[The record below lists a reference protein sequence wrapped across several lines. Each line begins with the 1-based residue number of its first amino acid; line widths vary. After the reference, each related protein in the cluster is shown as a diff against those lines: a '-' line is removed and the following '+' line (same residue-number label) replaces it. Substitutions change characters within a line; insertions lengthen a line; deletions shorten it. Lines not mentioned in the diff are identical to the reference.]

1 MELRDYLDLFRK
13 WLWLM
18 ALSTAVAAAGAW
30 IGTRFM
36 ASTYA
41 STTAIMVGRGLD
53 NPDVSAQTIYL
64 SNQLATTYAQM
75 ASREPVMRGVVDAL
89 KLPISWQQL
98 KGMVKAQ
105 PQPGSPLFEIKVIS
119 TNPQLS
125 QALAAETA
133 RQLIVQ
139 SASERLKDEQGDSI
153 FLQAQIDQLR
163 GSIQSVT
170 AEIDRTKK
178 QIDIETSAR
187 QLSELQSRLSARES
201 QLGEWQSR
209 YAEMRSALQ
218 GSEVN
223 ALSVIEPATPGW
235 RVGPDV
241 NMNVLLA
248 ALIGFGLALGAA
260 LIIEYL
266 DDTVKSPEVVE
277 RRLHLPAL
285 IAIDRMDNLENR
297 TEGLVALLQ
306 PRSPVA
312 EAYRGLRTNL
322 EFALLGRP
330 PGAVTITSANPGEG
344 KSTTAA
350 NLAVVLAQ
358 TGRRVVLMDG
368 DLRKP
373 SIHRF
378 FDLPNNIGFTSLLL
392 DRDLSQ
398 RSALREVEAVPNL
411 RVLTSGP
418 LPPNPAEVLGSA
430 RAREII
436 DSLCA
441 DAEMV
446 IIDCPPILAVTDAA
460 ILSAKAAGTLMIF
473 DAALTRLD
481 AARKALEVLEKAGI
495 KPLGAV
501 INKLDR
507 EHAGGY
513 YRYTYYTQRGYGYGE
528 PAPSDEGE
536 GRPRG
541 GGGGGSGGRTSSAGA
556 PAPVTASARAGWR
569 QRLSE
574 TISSLLS

>member
-1 MELRDYLDLFRK
+1 MDLRDYFDLFRK

-18 ALSTAVAAAGAW
+18 VLATAVAATGAW

-89 KLPISWQQL
+89 KLPIDWQQL

-139 SASERLKDEQGDSI
+139 SASERLKDEQGDST

-163 GSIQSVT
+163 GNIQGVT
-170 AEIDRTKK
+170 DEVDRIQK
-178 QIDIETSAR
+178 QIDTETSAR
-187 QLSELQSRLSARES
+187 QLAELQSRLSARQS

-223 ALSVIEPATPGW
+223 ALSIIEPATPGW
-235 RVGPDV
+235 RVGPNV
-241 NMNVLLA
+241 GMNVLLA

-260 LIIEYL
+260 LVIEYM

-285 IAIDRMDNLENR
+285 IAIDRMDNVDDR
-297 TEGLVALLQ
+297 AEGLVTVTQ

-378 FDLPNNIGFTSLLL
+378 FDLTNNIGFTSLLL
-392 DRDLSQ
+392 DRDLALD
-398 RSALREVEAVPNL
+398 SALREVDAVPNL

-430 RAREII
+430 RTWEII
-436 DSLCA
+436 DSLNA
-441 DAEMV
+441 DADILV
-446 IIDCPPILAVTDAA
+446 IDCPPILAVTDAA
-460 ILSAKAAGTLMIF
+460 ILSARASGTLMIF

-481 AARKALEVLEKAGI
+481 AAHKALEVLEKAGI

-501 INKLDR
+501 VNKLDR

-513 YRYTYYTQRGYGYGE
+513 YRYTYYTQRGYGYADPE
-528 PAPSDEGE
+528 ALDP
-536 GRPRG
+536 
-541 GGGGGSGGRTSSAGA
+541 SGGRPKGGGRPPTAGRPAGA
-556 PAPVTASARAGWR
+556 LDAGSRGGWR
-569 QRLSE
+569 QRLAE

>member
-1 MELRDYLDLFRK
+1 MDLRDYFDLFRK

-18 ALSTAVAAAGAW
+18 VLATAVAATGAW

-64 SNQLATTYAQM
+64 SNQLATTYSQM

-89 KLPISWQQL
+89 KLPIDWQQL

-139 SASERLKDEQGDSI
+139 SASERLKDEQGDST

-163 GSIQSVT
+163 GNIQGVT
-170 AEIDRTKK
+170 DEVDRIQK
-178 QIDIETSAR
+178 QIDTETSAR
-187 QLSELQSRLSARES
+187 QLAELQSRLSARQS

-209 YAEMRSALQ
+209 YAEMRTALQ

-223 ALSVIEPATPGW
+223 ALSIIEPATPGW
-235 RVGPDV
+235 RVGPNV
-241 NMNVLLA
+241 GMNVLLA

-260 LIIEYL
+260 LVIEYM

-285 IAIDRMDNLENR
+285 IAIDRMDNVDDR
-297 TEGLVALLQ
+297 AEGLVTVTQ

-378 FDLPNNIGFTSLLL
+378 FDLTNNIGFTSLLL
-392 DRDLSQ
+392 DRDLALD
-398 RSALREVEAVPNL
+398 SALREVDAVPNL

-430 RAREII
+430 RTWEII
-436 DSLCA
+436 ESLNA
-441 DAEMV
+441 DADILV
-446 IIDCPPILAVTDAA
+446 IDCPPILAVTDAA
-460 ILSAKAAGTLMIF
+460 ILSARASGTLMIF

-481 AARKALEVLEKAGI
+481 AAHKALEVLEKAGI

-501 INKLDR
+501 VNKLDR

-513 YRYTYYTQRGYGYGE
+513 YRYTYYTQRGYGYADPE
-528 PAPSDEGE
+528 ALDP
-536 GRPRG
+536 
-541 GGGGGSGGRTSSAGA
+541 SGGRPKGGGRPPTAGRPAGA
-556 PAPVTASARAGWR
+556 LDAGSRGGWR
-569 QRLSE
+569 QRLAE

>member
-1 MELRDYLDLFRK
+1 MDLRDYFDLFRK

-18 ALSTAVAAAGAW
+18 VLATAVAATGAW

-89 KLPISWQQL
+89 KLPIDWQQL

-139 SASERLKDEQGDSI
+139 SASERLKDEQGDST

-163 GSIQSVT
+163 GNIQGVT
-170 AEIDRTKK
+170 DEIDRIQK
-178 QIDIETSAR
+178 QIDTETSAR
-187 QLSELQSRLSARES
+187 QLAELQSRLSARQS

-209 YAEMRSALQ
+209 YAEMRTALQ

-223 ALSVIEPATPGW
+223 ALSIIEPATPGW
-235 RVGPDV
+235 RVGPNV
-241 NMNVLLA
+241 GMNVLLA

-260 LIIEYL
+260 LVIEYM

-285 IAIDRMDNLENR
+285 IAIDRMDNVGER
-297 TEGLVALLQ
+297 AEGLVTVTQ

-378 FDLPNNIGFTSLLL
+378 FDLTNNIGFTSLLL
-392 DRDLSQ
+392 DRDLALD
-398 RSALREVEAVPNL
+398 SALREVEGVPNL

-430 RAREII
+430 RTWEII
-436 DSLCA
+436 DSLNA
-441 DAEMV
+441 DADILV
-446 IIDCPPILAVTDAA
+446 IDCPPILAVTDAA
-460 ILSAKAAGTLMIF
+460 ILSARASGTLMIF

-481 AARKALEVLEKAGI
+481 AAHKALEVLEKAGI

-501 INKLDR
+501 VNKLDR

-513 YRYTYYTQRGYGYGE
+513 YRYTYYTQRGYGYADPE
-528 PAPSDEGE
+528 ATDL
-536 GRPRG
+536 
-541 GGGGGSGGRTSSAGA
+541 SGGRPKGGGRPPTTGRPAGA
-556 PAPVTASARAGWR
+556 LDAPSRGGWR
-569 QRLSE
+569 QRLAE

>member
-1 MELRDYLDLFRK
+1 MELRDYVDLFRK

-18 ALSTAVAAAGAW
+18 ALATAVAATGAW

-89 KLPISWQQL
+89 KLPIDWQQL

-139 SASERLKDEQGDSI
+139 SASERLKDEQGDST

-163 GSIQSVT
+163 GNIQGVT
-170 AEIDRTKK
+170 DEVDRIQK
-178 QIDIETSAR
+178 QIDTETSAR
-187 QLSELQSRLSARES
+187 QLAELQSRLSARQS

-209 YAEMRSALQ
+209 YAEMRTALQ

-223 ALSVIEPATPGW
+223 ALSIIEPATPGW
-235 RVGPDV
+235 RVGPNV
-241 NMNVLLA
+241 GMNVLLA

-260 LIIEYL
+260 LVIEYM

-285 IAIDRMDNLENR
+285 IAIDRMDNVDDR
-297 TEGLVALLQ
+297 AEGLVTVTQ

-378 FDLPNNIGFTSLLL
+378 FDLTNNIGFTSLLL
-392 DRDLSQ
+392 DRDLALD
-398 RSALREVEAVPNL
+398 SALREVDAVPNL

-430 RAREII
+430 RTWEII
-436 DSLCA
+436 DSLNA
-441 DAEMV
+441 DADILV
-446 IIDCPPILAVTDAA
+446 IDCPPILAVTDAA
-460 ILSAKAAGTLMIF
+460 ILSARASGTLMIF

-481 AARKALEVLEKAGI
+481 AAHKALEVLEKAGI

-501 INKLDR
+501 VNKLDR

-513 YRYTYYTQRGYGYGE
+513 YRYTYYTQRGYGYADPE
-528 PAPSDEGE
+528 ALDP
-536 GRPRG
+536 
-541 GGGGGSGGRTSSAGA
+541 SGGRPKGGGRPPTAGRPAGA
-556 PAPVTASARAGWR
+556 LDAGSRGGWR
-569 QRLSE
+569 QRLAE